1 MTQGGT
7 GLRAGQPGD
16 APDPSPNRDELDAGV
31 ELKTHKAVYERG
43 RRFVAWQR
51 AVGCRVGAA
60 SRSRNDTL
68 HGFSLDHSGLTRVPK
83 WRIFVTCLCASMG
96 YPMTTNRVFRPVAI
110 IAVIVVPLFLV
121 GCATS
126 RDMKLANK
134 GFSHIENGQLVE
146 AEQVLT
152 EAVQANPNNPYALL
166 NLGTVYQRTG
176 RFDEAR
182 EMFEKVI
189 AMNPTEK
196 PAKRSKFIEE
206 SKNIKEIAED
216 NLKTL
221 PPKK

>member
-1 MTQGGT
+1 MGHVMITKRI
-7 GLRAGQPGD
+7 LRPIAM
-16 APDPSPNRDELDAGV
+16 L
-31 ELKTHKAVYERG
+31 
-43 RRFVAWQR
+43 
-51 AVGCRVGAA
+51 
-60 SRSRNDTL
+60 
-68 HGFSLDHSGLTRVPK
+68 
-83 WRIFVTCLCASMG
+83 
-96 YPMTTNRVFRPVAI
+96 AI
-110 IAVIVVPLFLV
+110 LVVPLFLA

-134 GFSHIENGQLVE
+134 GFSHIENGQLAD

-182 EMFEKVI
+182 EMFEKVV

-196 PAKRSKFIEE
+196 PPKRSKFIEE
-206 SKNIKEIAED
+206 SKNLKEIAED

-221 PPKK
+221 PPKR